1 MLQGIYSVNFRSS
14 HDHGDGLIVA
24 DNGKV
29 NGGDKFC
36 VYRGTYKGE
45 DGSLEAE
52 IHVTLHG
59 AGGVTIFG
67 PNVREFHLRLTGSVS
82 GASIN
87 LSGQVVEQPGLK
99 MTLNGRK
106 LADVA

>member
-14 HDHGDGLIVA
+14 HDHGDGLVVA
-24 DNGKV
+24 DQGKV
-29 NGGDKFC
+29 NGGDKYC

-45 DGSLEAE
+45 GDNLEAE

-59 AGGVTIFG
+59 TVGVTIFG
-67 PNVREFHLRLTGSVS
+67 PNVREFHLRLTGNAS
-82 GASIN
+82 GMGLS